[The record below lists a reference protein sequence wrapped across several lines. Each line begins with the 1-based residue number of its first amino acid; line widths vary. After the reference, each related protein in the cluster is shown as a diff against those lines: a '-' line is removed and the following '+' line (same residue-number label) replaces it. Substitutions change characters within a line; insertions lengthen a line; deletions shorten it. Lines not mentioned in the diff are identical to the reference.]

1 MSKNLN
7 IIHLYCWLHQ
17 HCSLHCKSGHV
28 AVMMTFF
35 DLTFAQQEMLFM
47 TFSWVISSI
56 LDGESLISNFSLKS
70 GLDLLAG

>member
-28 AVMMTFF
+28 AEMMTFF
-35 DLTFAQQEMLFM
+35 DLTFSQQEMLFM

-56 LDGESLISNFSLKS
+56 HDGESLISSFSLKS
-70 GLDLLAG
+70 DLDLLAG